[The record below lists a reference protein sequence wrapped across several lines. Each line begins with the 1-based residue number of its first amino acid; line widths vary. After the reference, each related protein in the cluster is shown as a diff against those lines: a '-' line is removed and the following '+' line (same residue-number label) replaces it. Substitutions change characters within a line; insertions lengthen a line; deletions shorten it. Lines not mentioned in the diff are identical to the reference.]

1 MKTQDVAI
9 LFVSGLVIWILGTI
23 YYAYRGPAVL
33 ETTRVRYWASFVI
46 SPIASAL
53 ICIAILQWRRIG
65 PANWAAAML
74 LLAIPGMIGEAAV
87 LTNLTS
93 FMPRVHEVSGGR
105 YGAFLFATYAVVLSI
120 AEIVTLRA
128 RV

>member
-1 MKTQDVAI
+1 MKAQDVTI
-9 LFVSGLVIWILGTI
+9 LSTSGLLIWVLGTI

-33 ETTRVRYWASFVI
+33 ETTPARYWGNFIV

-53 ICIAILQWRRIG
+53 ICIAILEWRRIG
-65 PANWAAAML
+65 PANWASAML

-87 LTNLTS
+87 LTHVTK
-93 FMPRVHEVSGGR
+93 FMPRIHEVSGGR

-128 RV
+128 RI